1 MSDLLLRLCVMMQ
14 SPMAQE
20 EGQDLVEYALVVGI
34 ISIALVFVLQNV
46 ASDVNAVFST
56 IASQLSGTI

>member
-1 MSDLLLRLCVMMQ
+1 MMQ